1 MSQSFE
7 VFVTREDNSDE
18 DMVNSDEKGNN
29 VGAKAEEDGD
39 QKEEKSTA
47 DVQEAVQEV
56 CGQDEYMY
64 TKREDFTSEL
74 FKLSITNLPR
84 KFGFKEFKKKLSK
97 LDVTPVK
104 LKIWKDVCFVTFR
117 NEEEKG
123 IALEKINGL
132 QWRGNQLIAM
142 VAKPA
147 ADPLVQKRKQESMP
161 DRGQGKKPRLTE
173 EDSLSPSER
182 LKNAVTP
189 LWKLEYSE
197 QLKKKEEE
205 MRQFLKRYHRQLEK
219 NCPDLKS
226 WLRESRQKHGAIPCE
241 LHNIKP
247 SPETE
252 GYRNKCEFT
261 IGPGEGGERQ
271 AVVGFRYGTYA
282 QGTVS
287 VGSPEEVAFLSQHM
301 KDLLKVFQTYLD
313 SSAYG
318 AFHPETHIGH
328 WRQLTVRSSRL
339 GHLMVLLD
347 FHPQQLTQ
355 EKLQEVRKS
364 ITEFFMEGG
373 GKDSGVSAC
382 YFRALLDKTTSS
394 DEPYDF
400 LFGDN
405 SITESLLDMKFQIS
419 PNAFFQVN
427 TAGAEVLY
435 QTVSDWCEARS
446 NTTVLDVCC
455 GTGTIG
461 LTLAKTV
468 NKVIGVEMC
477 SEAIADAKKNATLN
491 GVDNVVYHCAKA
503 EDVMKD
509 ITKSVFG
516 SEDVV
521 AIVDP
526 PRSGLHT
533 NVVVAIRNCRT
544 INRLVYVSC
553 NVNGAL
559 NNLIDLV
566 RPMSKRLT
574 GGRFLPVKAVPVDL
588 FPHTKHCE
596 LVILFH
602 REAEDA

>member
-1 MSQSFE
+1 MGGLDGYRGGQEAVYTMSQSFE

-405 SITESLLDMKFQIS
+405 VI
-419 PNAFFQVN
+419 N

-526 PRSGLHT
+526 PRSGLLE
-533 NVVVAIRNCRT
+533 T
-544 INRLVYVSC
+544 ITVICLKFIQTVTPEVTSTDWYS
-553 NVNGAL
+553 
-559 NNLIDLV
+559 LV